1 MNTRNEAVQ
10 KYLTEGLKAARA
22 TGMSPLTE
30 DSYCAAYLAQKLA
43 HLERDNAMAYTQPE
57 RDRLADWA
65 FANPVYAREAISDLT
80 DEKLAEL
87 FRAGEATL
95 GDYLMGKAQAAM
107 IDDLEGQDAE
117 PCHIAEDDLRAS
129 LRDYK
134 VEEMGVW

>member
-1 MNTRNEAVQ
+1 
-10 KYLTEGLKAARA
+10 
-22 TGMSPLTE
+22 
-30 DSYCAAYLAQKLA
+30 
-43 HLERDNAMAYTQPE
+43 
-57 RDRLADWA
+57 
-65 FANPVYAREAISDLT
+65 VYAREAISDLT

-107 IDDLEGQDAE
+107 IDDLESQDAE